1 MAIEAARGDRMP
13 VGSSVGLILPGGGAR
28 AAYQVGALKAIAE
41 ILPQAENPFPIVV
54 GTSAGAVSAAVVAS
68 EAFRWRRAIAALER
82 VWANFHVPQV
92 FKVDALSTLRS
103 GMHWVVSLLSG
114 GVLLP
119 PPQALFDNSPLRTL
133 LAANI
138 DWGNLRRSIDGG
150 HLRALALCATSYSS
164 ASSVAFFQGKSD
176 IPEWSRQQ
184 RVGRRTQLTLDHLMA
199 SIGVPFLFPPV
210 QLGEEFFGDGA
221 QRQLWPLSPAIHLGA
236 DRLLVIGVRSEQA
249 AGVNARPRAN
259 ALAPTPGQLFGYML
273 DTLFMDQIYANIEHM
288 QRLNQVIEVA
298 PSAVPGMHKVATMV
312 IAPSE
317 DPRVIATRHVR
328 TLPRGLRALLRV
340 MGARGSGGAQLS
352 SYLLFEASFTRE
364 LIALGYRDTMRMRS
378 EVEDF
383 LGGGPLAATTM
394 LPALQLAPAEELGAE
409 VPEQAAASMADEV
422 AAAR

>member
-1 MAIEAARGDRMP
+1 MAIEAARAARLP
-13 VGSSVGLILPGGGAR
+13 VGSAVGLILPGGGAR

-41 ILPQAENPFPIVV
+41 ILPHSANPFPIVV
-54 GTSAGAVSAAVVAS
+54 GTSAGAVSAAVVAT

-92 FKVDALSTLRS
+92 FKVDAASTMRS
-103 GMHWVVSLLSG
+103 GVHWMLSLLSG

-119 PPQALFDNSPLRTL
+119 PPQALFDNSPLRAL
-133 LAANI
+133 LEHNI
-138 DWGNLRRSIDGG
+138 DWRNLQRSINGG
-150 HLRALALCATSYSS
+150 SLRALALCATSYSS
-164 ASSVAFFQGKSD
+164 ASSVAFFQGAAD

-184 RVGRRTQLTLDHLMA
+184 RIGRRTQLTLDHLMA
-199 SIGVPFLFPPV
+199 SIGVPFLFPAV
-210 QLGEEFFGDGA
+210 QLGDEFFGDGA

-249 AGVNARPRAN
+249 AGVNARPRSSSI
-259 ALAPTPGQLFGYML
+259 APTPGQLFGYML
-273 DTLFMDQIYANIEHM
+273 DTLFMDQIYANIEHI

-298 PSAVPGMHKVATMV
+298 PTAVPGMHKVATLV

-317 DPRVIATRHVR
+317 DPRVIATRHIAS
-328 TLPRGLRALLRV
+328 LPRGLRALLRV

-364 LIALGYRDTMRMRS
+364 LIALGYRDTMRMRD
-378 EVEDF
+378 EVAGF
-383 LGGGPLAATTM
+383 LGGAPLAATTI
-394 LPALQLAPAEELGAE
+394 LPALQLA
-409 VPEQAAASMADEV
+409 QAADLGGKMREPVTAGVADEI